1 MENRDL
7 ARLLGALC
15 LEERLRIIGGLIS
28 AGHEGLS
35 LHELSQITG
44 LDLKIANLH
53 LDHMTG
59 TNMVKSLPS
68 PTGNIFLANLELL
81 EKVFFHER
89 KLRRRRSSG
98 QSCGPQR
105 SSKH

>member
-44 LDLKIANLH
+44 LDLKIA
-53 LDHMTG
+53 DRD
-59 TNMVKSLPS
+59 SC
-68 PTGNIFLANLELL
+68 IFLRL
-81 EKVFFHER
+81 
-89 KLRRRRSSG
+89 KLRDEDSPQSFLSSLATLLPG
-98 QSCGPQR
+98 FCARYSR
-105 SSKH
+105 AV